1 MHLPDDGNPAA
12 AAGIVLIMDPVRMWP
27 LMALRGT
34 LAILFGIAALAWP
47 GITVLAL
54 AGLFAAWML
63 LDGISLLVNAFR
75 QGRTGDNWRD
85 WLPSLLA
92 GLLAIGAAVV
102 TVLFPAITVVVL
114 ATLAGILLIA
124 IGVLELVLAVRLRKL
139 IRGEAFL
146 ALAGLAAIVGGL
158 LMLTWPL
165 AGAVV
170 LTVILGAYA
179 LLSGTLLLVVAWRL
193 RRLARATNAAG
204 QVVR

>member
-12 AAGIVLIMDPVRMWP
+12 ATDIVLIIDPARMWP

-34 LAILFGIAALAWP
+34 LAILFGIVALAWP

-63 LDGISLLVNAFR
+63 LDGIFLLVNAFR
-75 QGRTGDNWRD
+75 QGRNQGGWRD

-102 TVLFPAITVVVL
+102 TVLFPVITLVVL

-124 IGVLELVLAVRLRKL
+124 IGALELAIAVRLRKL

-146 ALAGLAAIVGGL
+146 ALAGLAGIVAGL
-158 LMLTWPL
+158 LILSWPL
-165 AGAVV
+165 TAAVV
-170 LTVILGAYA
+170 LTIILGAYA
-179 LLSGTLLLVVAWRL
+179 LLSGILLLVVAWRL
-193 RRLARATNAAG
+193 HRLARATSATG
-204 QVVR
+204 WVVR

>member
-1 MHLPDDGNPAA
+1 MRLPDERNPAA
-12 AAGIVLIMDPVRMWP
+12 TAGIVLIMDPARMWP

-34 LAILFGIAALAWP
+34 LAILFGIVALTWP

-54 AGLFAAWML
+54 AGLFAAWVL
-63 LDGISLLVNAFR
+63 LDGISLLVNAFW
-75 QGRTGDNWRD
+75 QGRTGDSWRD

-92 GLLAIGAAVV
+92 GLLAVGAAVV

-124 IGVLELVLAVRLRKL
+124 IGALEIVVAVQLRKL

-146 ALAGLAAIVGGL
+146 ALAGLAGIVGGVL
-158 LMLTWPL
+158 ILIWPL

-170 LTVILGAYA
+170 LTVILGGYA

-193 RRLARATNAAG
+193 RRLARSTT
-204 QVVR
+204 VPR